1 MRFLIELSPRAV
13 DILAMQAIRVSSTFS
28 VPLLLSSKPSGGFQS
43 WETSLLFGNRLFPR
57 ALLTPRRRL
66 LPERNLVY
74 SSALRDILTGL
85 GRSVEKLISSSEAS
99 IASASVGTIAMP
111 TLSDTPSWEVLNDII
126 NSVSVEPEMRLAR
139 TKDRLFGSTEEP
151 RIIFYRD
158 NSSWCPYCQRVWLQ
172 LEEKKIPYR

>member
-1 MRFLIELSPRAV
+1 
-13 DILAMQAIRVSSTFS
+13 MQAIRVCSSLS
-28 VPLLLSSKPSGGFQS
+28 VPLLLSSKPSGGPQS
-43 WETSLLFGNRLFPR
+43 WESSLLFGNRLFPR

-85 GRSVEKLISSSEAS
+85 GRSVEKLISSSGAS
-99 IASASVGTIAMP
+99 VASASLAMPGSIAMP
-111 TLSDTPSWEVLNDII
+111 TLSDTPSWEALNDII
-126 NSVSVEPEMRLAR
+126 KSVSVEPEMRLAR

>member
-1 MRFLIELSPRAV
+1 
-13 DILAMQAIRVSSTFS
+13 MQAIRVHSTLS
-28 VPLLLSSKPSGGFQS
+28 VPLILSSKASGGFQS
-43 WETSLLFGNRLFPR
+43 WESSLIFGNRLFPR

-99 IASASVGTIAMP
+99 MTSAAVAVPASIDMP
-111 TLSDTPSWEVLNDII
+111 TLLGTPSWEALNDII
-126 NSVSVEPEMRLAR
+126 KSVSAEPKMRLVH
-139 TKDRLFGSTEEP
+139 TKERLFGSTEEP

-172 LEEKKIPYR
+172 LEEKKIPYK